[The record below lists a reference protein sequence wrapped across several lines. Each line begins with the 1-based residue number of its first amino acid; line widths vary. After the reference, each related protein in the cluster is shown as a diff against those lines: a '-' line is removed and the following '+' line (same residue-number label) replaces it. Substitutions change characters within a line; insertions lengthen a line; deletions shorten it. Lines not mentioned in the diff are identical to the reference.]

1 MYVYS
6 LKHPG
11 TNLNQGSGVFSTIPS
26 EHRRFEGGERSRPS
40 PQASGTAIVEKAQR
54 RSEAGD
60 TSPLPPPERTE
71 GARGRGGVLNSINT
85 SQLTKTLLNKYS
97 AKCVISGDHAE
108 TYEYHKART
117 GAKPGKH
124 IGAREPRKREA
135 RFDNIFRAM
144 REVKR
149 LVNSNVG
156 RHCQENRRDK
166 FLTLTFAENITDI
179 QQANRYFDNFFKKL
193 RYHYGAF
200 TYVGVPQ
207 IQWKRYAKYGVKV
220 WHYHVAVFGLPY
232 IPQKELVKRWG
243 RGTVSI
249 EAMESY
255 DNPGRYV
262 SRYMMKDF
270 SGEEL
275 TGHRRFFAS
284 RGLYRPEE
292 TRGES
297 IAAILEQLNIPE
309 VCKTYEVT
317 YINSL
322 LVGPVTYRLYD
333 LRKRPEGTER
343 GEIRAQ
349 HQDGADPVGNEG

>member
-1 MYVYS
+1 
-6 LKHPG
+6 
-11 TNLNQGSGVFSTIPS
+11 
-26 EHRRFEGGERSRPS
+26 
-40 PQASGTAIVEKAQR
+40 
-54 RSEAGD
+54 
-60 TSPLPPPERTE
+60 
-71 GARGRGGVLNSINT
+71 
-85 SQLTKTLLNKYS
+85 
-97 AKCVISGDHAE
+97 
-108 TYEYHKART
+108 
-117 GAKPGKH
+117 
-124 IGAREPRKREA
+124 
-135 RFDNIFRAM
+135 M

-232 IPQKELVKRWG
+232 IPQKELVERWG

-255 DNPGRYV
+255 DNPGRYI
-262 SRYMMKDF
+262 SRYMIKDF
-270 SGEEL
+270 SEEEL
-275 TGHRRFFAS
+275 TGHRRFFTS

-292 TRGES
+292 IRGES
-297 IAAILEQLNIPE
+297 IAAILERLNIPE
-309 VCKTYEVT
+309 ACKTYEVT
-317 YINSL
+317 YINNPL
-322 LVGPVTYRLYD
+322 MGPVTYRLYD
-333 LRKRPEGTER
+333 LRKRTENREPEARQG
-343 GEIRAQ
+343 
-349 HQDGADPVGNEG
+349 